1 MTPEEI
7 RDRQIKKFTLLA
19 KRKYDMC
26 QKEHGGLLTET
37 VNWKDL
43 EDEVIDLWFY
53 VCSMREKESKRNL

>member
-7 RDRQIKKFTLLA
+7 RDRQIEKFRLLA
-19 KRKYDMC
+19 KVKFDKG
-26 QKEHGGLLTET
+26 QQEHGGVLTEQ

-53 VCSMREKESKRNL
+53 VCSLREKMEKRE